1 MAAGPYVIGVEGGA
15 TKTLALLMGAGEQI
29 LARESGPSSNIHN
42 TPHAEVDATLRRIV
56 TSLTNQAGIGPHDL
70 DAICLGMAG
79 CDSEPDRK
87 ILNGFLEP
95 ILSPKTK
102 VVIVNDAVPAM
113 RGILG
118 RLHGLLLIAGTG
130 SICFGFNEKTG
141 ESSRCGGW
149 GYLLAD
155 EGSGYALGLAALKAV
170 MWSVDGRGPDT
181 ILKPRL
187 LEHLKLS
194 EPRGIIS
201 WIYGKEGTKTNVAAL
216 SRFVMDADAEGD
228 EAAGRILDEQ
238 AAALLSLLP
247 QPYKRLF
254 AGDPDRVPLGVWGG
268 NLVHGKRYQKRFL
281 DGLAKLGLPLD
292 PVITPE
298 ADAVLGAARH
308 AVAAVGDLKV

>member
-15 TKTLALLMGAGEQI
+15 TKTLALLMGAGEQV

-42 TPHAEVDATLRRIV
+42 TPHPEVDATLNRIIK
-56 TSLTNQAGIGPHDL
+56 SLASQAGIAVADV

-95 ILSPKTK
+95 LLSPKTK

-181 ILKPRL
+181 LLKPVL
-187 LEHLKLS
+187 LDHLQLS

-201 WIYGKEGTKTNVAAL
+201 WVYGKEGTKTNIAAL
-216 SRFVMDADAEGD
+216 SRFVMDADEKGD
-228 EAAGRILDEQ
+228 AAAGRILDEQ
-238 AAALLSLLP
+238 ADALISLLP
-247 QPYKRLF
+247 SPYHKLF
-254 AGDPDRVPLGVWGG
+254 AAEKGRVPLGVWGG

-298 ADAVLGAARH
+298 ADAVMGAARH
-308 AVAAVGDLKV
+308 AVSSLTDLKV